1 MWILCGFSPSP
12 NGNDQDN
19 QKEDDENDYNL
30 FTTTLPS
37 RLGYNLFSK
46 ELLRVD
52 ENKDIVIKSIVGNGI
67 SGDAYTL
74 GPTEQRDDRRVDML
88 YLPLNAF
95 TESLAL
101 VIIEIQ
107 KKFGKNFVGRAI
119 RYFLDVFDAT
129 GSCPISLSY
138 SLRVS
143 PASDF
148 AIPHSTKRKMTLS
161 IPIRANRGQK
171 VPNFIPQSPLPS
183 TWTKTFWMKWL
194 LCALFLSSYKKHNRQ
209 CMPSD
214 DEDDDSSIEKE
225 KNSIKKHVYK
235 PTTLP
240 SDDDDT
246 SDDDCLISKNSF
258 IKPSQNSYKRTLRQT
273 RSDASTNSS
282 YSSSFKPHMNITR
295 SAEDL
300 PRIHNNNY
308 ADDDDN
314 VVLGSRYQVMPVK
327 QKVRM
332 SGMDLLIQREQEKA
346 KRQKPKTN
354 VPGKVKIEGLLS
366 KLPQPGTH
374 NISFQQLQLQEKKQQ
389 QKQRK
394 MMDYNN
400 MRMPFNNN
408 AMLYQLPS
416 IPISNGSL
424 YINNNSRP
432 SSVISNNHKRRS
444 SSHYIPF
451 V

>member
-1 MWILCGFSPSP
+1 MPESHSDTRIGMKKKTANAELEILMWILCGFSPSP

-107 KKFGKNFVGRAI
+107 KNSARILLVERS
-119 RYFLDVFDAT
+119 AT
-129 GSCPISLSY
+129 FWTFSMPQVHAPISLSY
-138 SLRVS
+138 PLRVS

-183 TWTKTFWMKWL
+183 TWIKTFWMKWL
-194 LCALFLSSYKKHNRQ
+194 LCALFLSCRKRISY
-209 CMPSD
+209 
-214 DEDDDSSIEKE
+214 
-225 KNSIKKHVYK
+225 
-235 PTTLP
+235 
-240 SDDDDT
+240 
-246 SDDDCLISKNSF
+246 SKNMTMLLF
-258 IKPSQNSYKRTLRQT
+258 KPCTRLPLTFAPWKQT
-273 RSDASTNSS
+273 R
-282 YSSSFKPHMNITR
+282 
-295 SAEDL
+295 
-300 PRIHNNNY
+300 
-308 ADDDDN
+308 
-314 VVLGSRYQVMPVK
+314 
-327 QKVRM
+327 
-332 SGMDLLIQREQEKA
+332 
-346 KRQKPKTN
+346 
-354 VPGKVKIEGLLS
+354 
-366 KLPQPGTH
+366 
-374 NISFQQLQLQEKKQQ
+374 
-389 QKQRK
+389 
-394 MMDYNN
+394 
-400 MRMPFNNN
+400 
-408 AMLYQLPS
+408 
-416 IPISNGSL
+416 
-424 YINNNSRP
+424 
-432 SSVISNNHKRRS
+432 
-444 SSHYIPF
+444 
-451 V
+451 